1 MDRQFLELWGTML
14 LNAAKGQKQLED
26 FSKLMR
32 GDFSS
37 FDDMAEM
44 LGNIYGIGF
53 FKKNAPDY
61 LDIWEKAMQD
71 FNTAFKDFIAM
82 MDLVPRSDYLELL
95 RENEDLKK
103 KAALQEEN
111 ISDLQKILDKQL
123 SDQEEGLKG
132 FESLIQNQDDQ
143 FRKLMNNFSNMLSSS
158 VSGAAASREK
168 STTTGNKSPKSKK
181 ASSDVKAKAARGK
194 KA

>member
-14 LNAAKGQKQLED
+14 LNASKGQKQLED

-37 FDDMAEM
+37 FENMAEM
-44 LGNIYGIGF
+44 FGNMYGIGLY
-53 FKKNAPDY
+53 KKNAPDY
-61 LDIWEKAMQD
+61 LEIWQKAMQD
-71 FNTAFKDFIAM
+71 FNTAFKEFIAM
-82 MDLVPRSDYLELL
+82 MDLVPRNDYLELL
-95 RENEDLKK
+95 RENEVLKK

-123 SDQEEGLKG
+123 SDQKDGLKE

-158 VSGAAASREK
+158 VPGASAGREK
-168 STTTGNKSPKSKK
+168 STKTGNKSPKSIK
-181 ASSDVKAKAARGK
+181 ASSDVKAKASRGK